1 MTSRVKLVVN
11 QAKPASAKPAAAK
24 AAAANSS
31 TEKAAPETG
40 AHVPPGAPA
49 ASARGRGRPRSPQIR
64 DAILRAARE
73 LMHEAGPTG
82 LTMEAVAERAG
93 VGKPTVY
100 RWWPNRHAVA
110 MAALM
115 DEAALP
121 NAPLRKRSPLRALEQ
136 QLLVVSETL
145 ASRQGRNVT
154 AMIAAADP
162 DTEVAKAFRHH
173 FVLARRSEGMAL
185 LEEAV
190 QLGELRA
197 GLDVEV
203 ALDQIYGALFFR
215 VLMGHAGID
224 AAFVRVLVKQVVRG
238 LVG

>member
-1 MTSRVKLVVN
+1 MTVPVKRSP
-11 QAKPASAKPAAAK
+11 KPGATASTASANASPVPAR
-24 AAAANSS
+24 S
-31 TEKAAPETG
+31 
-40 AHVPPGAPA
+40 
-49 ASARGRGRPRSPQIR
+49 RGRPRSPQIR

-73 LMHEAGPTG
+73 LMNEAGPAG

-115 DEAALP
+115 DETTLPTAA
-121 NAPLRKRSPLRALEQ
+121 LRKRSPLRALER
-136 QLLVVSETL
+136 QLLVVGDTL

-162 DTEVAKAFRHH
+162 ATEVAKAFRHH
-173 FVLARRSEGMAL
+173 FVLARRNEGREL
-185 LEEAV
+185 LQQAV
-190 QLGELRA
+190 QSGELRA
-197 GLDVEV
+197 DLSVDV

-215 VLMGHAGID
+215 VLMGHASID
-224 AAFVRVLVKQVVRG
+224 AAFVRALVKQVVRG
-238 LVG
+238 VAAS

>member
-1 MTSRVKLVVN
+1 MIAVVKPP
-11 QAKPASAKPAAAK
+11 KS
-24 AAAANSS
+24 
-31 TEKAAPETG
+31 
-40 AHVPPGAPA
+40 PPGAVPA
-49 ASARGRGRPRSPQIR
+49 ASAAPAVPPRARGRPRSPQIR
-64 DAILRAARE
+64 AAILRAARE
-73 LMHEAGPTG
+73 LMNEAGPSA

-115 DEAALP
+115 DEPAASK
-121 NAPLRKRSPLRALEQ
+121 APARQRSPLRALEQ
-136 QLLVVSETL
+136 QLLAVSDTL
-145 ASRQGRNVT
+145 LSRQGRNVT

-173 FVLARRSEGMAL
+173 FVFARRSEGRVL
-185 LEEAV
+185 LEQAV
-190 QLGELRA
+190 LSGELRSD
-197 GLDVEV
+197 LNVDV

-224 AAFVRVLVKQVVRG
+224 AAFVRALIKQMVRG
-238 LVG
+238 LGAG

>member
-1 MTSRVKLVVN
+1 MIASVKPLVH
-11 QAKPASAKPAAAK
+11 PLPAAAVK
-24 AAAANSS
+24 
-31 TEKAAPETG
+31 
-40 AHVPPGAPA
+40 VPAEVGQPA
-49 ASARGRGRPRSPQIR
+49 EPARSRGRPRNPQIR

-73 LMHEAGPTG
+73 LMNEAGPSG

-115 DEAALP
+115 DQAALP
-121 NAPLRKRSPLRALEQ
+121 RAASRKRSPLRALEQ
-136 QLLVVSETL
+136 QLRVVADTLV
-145 ASRQGRNVT
+145 SRQGRSVT

-173 FVLARRSEGMAL
+173 FVLARRSEGRAL
-185 LEEAV
+185 LEQAV
-190 QLGELRA
+190 ALGDVRA
-197 GLDVEV
+197 DLDVDT

-215 VLMGHAGID
+215 VLMGHAAID
-224 AAFVRVLVKQVVRG
+224 AAFVRALVRQVVRG
-238 LVG
+238 LAPR

>member
-1 MTSRVKLVVN
+1 MTVPVKPSPN
-11 QAKPASAKPAAAK
+11 PAPRATAK
-24 AAAANSS
+24 
-31 TEKAAPETG
+31 TAPEAG
-40 AHVPPGAPA
+40 ADA
-49 ASARGRGRPRSPQIR
+49 ASFAATTPAGPARSRGRPRSPQIR
-64 DAILRAARE
+64 DAILRAARA
-73 LMHEAGPTG
+73 LMNEAGPAG

-115 DEAALP
+115 DVAALP
-121 NAPLRKRSPLRALEQ
+121 HAPSRKRSPLRALEQ

-145 ASRQGRNVT
+145 VSRQGRNVT

-173 FVLARRSEGMAL
+173 FVLARRSEGRAL
-185 LEEAV
+185 LEQAV
-190 QLGELRA
+190 QSGELRA
-197 GLDVEV
+197 GLNVEV

-224 AAFVRVLVKQVVRG
+224 AAFVRALVKQVVRG
-238 LVG
+238 LAVA